1 MSPTLISG
9 HEAVIVEGWM
19 ESSFSFHLLLFLV
32 KNDSLFQKAKPYI
45 YTLAGTFLNFNGEYQ
60 FDAKNNDEN

>member
-1 MSPTLISG
+1 
-9 HEAVIVEGWM
+9 M

-32 KNDSLFQKAKPYI
+32 KNDSLFKKAKPYI